1 MHAFAGIVALWL
13 GRWPAE
19 ERPASLAGRLPPSPA
34 APAPAQAHAAATA
47 LMGTVLTRD
56 AALRMI
62 WDEAPDGGAA
72 LVASVTALREALSR

>member
-1 MHAFAGIVALWL
+1 VL
-13 GRWPAE
+13 
-19 ERPASLAGRLPPSPA
+19 
-34 APAPAQAHAAATA
+34 AQAHAAAA